1 MPVQTLETRGVDG
14 GAKQQP
20 ENRSWKRYRCRNR
33 RDAVV
38 LLRPGLQRF
47 DVAVRDVSAKGIGMF
62 LEMQLLPGTVLV
74 IQLVSRRAGFSGDLS
89 GTVRHST
96 KQADGTWVVGCSLSR
111 SFTDDELRSLS

>member
-74 IQLVSRRAGFSGDLS
+74 IQLVSRRAGFSGELS

-96 KQADGTWVVGCSLSR
+96 KQVDGTWVVGCSLSR
-111 SFTDDELRSLS
+111 SLTDDELRSLS